1 MERWVL
7 LHKGADFDALSEK
20 FHISRRLVS
29 LIRNR
34 NVIGEKA
41 VEQYLHGTILDLHDG
56 MLLKDADKAVDLL
69 KEKIAEQKKIRV
81 IGDYDIDGVNATY
94 ILLEGL
100 EGLGADVD
108 YDIPNRMTDGYGIS
122 EELIERAAEAKV
134 DTIITC
140 DNGIAAKKEIA
151 YAKELGMT
159 VIVTDHHEVPY
170 EETEDA
176 EKKRTYILPPANAV
190 IDPKQPDCNYPFE
203 GICGATVAYK
213 LMEALYESS
222 GRDADDIDYLIE
234 NVALA
239 TIGDVMD
246 LEDENRILVKEG
258 LEMLKRTSNLG
269 LRSLMECT
277 GINKESLSPYH
288 VGFVIG
294 PCLNAGGRLDTAK
307 RALELLRAKD
317 KKDADILA
325 GDLKALN
332 DSRKELTA
340 KAVKEA
346 VACVENENMKKDPV
360 LVIYLPDCHESLA
373 GIVAGKVREKYYKP
387 VFVITDAKEG
397 VKGSGRS
404 IEAYHMYEN
413 LHNCDNLLDKYGG
426 HKMAAGLFLP
436 VENIDKLRKRLN
448 EQCTLTAEE
457 LTEKVTIDMV
467 LPFSEITFDFIEEL
481 KMLEPFGKG
490 NTKPVF
496 AERNLKIQRARVLGR
511 ERNVL
516 KLHLEDVSKH
526 TMEAIYFGDVE
537 QFFDFLRSKYGNQEV
552 EALLA
557 GSRSNMTIYATYCP
571 EINSYMGRKTLQIV
585 MTHYQ

>member
-176 EKKRTYILPPANAV
+176 ENKRTYILPPANAV

-258 LEMLKRTSNLG
+258 LEMLKRTSNPG

-397 VKGSGRS
+397 AKGSGRS

-426 HKMAAGLFLP
+426 HKMAAGLSLP

-557 GSRSNMTIYATYCP
+557 GSRSNMTIYATYYP